1 MYCDLATRVLN
12 SGLRLGFDKYDYTT
26 EGRVSLK
33 KIYRGVGNGE
43 VDVMMQQYFPEMCK
57 FTRIGSINQMIR

>member
-1 MYCDLATRVLN
+1 ML
-12 SGLRLGFDKYDYTT
+12 GLRLGFDKQDYTT
-26 EGRVSLK
+26 EGGEILK

-57 FTRIGSINQMIR
+57 FTRTRDIS